1 MSIDRLVFDVT
12 HGEQLEKLLEQH
24 LALPFYGCFACR
36 NNYRHQFKIVE
47 ENTAENTPDNLP
59 VVAAAS
65 LGKFECQ
72 QTRIS
77 LGLPPALLV
86 CPDMIALVHIDRPVP
101 FINMTAQQIPDC
113 IGIQNG
119 KIAADHL
126 AESAKGGAYEAQ
138 AKKTAEGMR
147 KQYSGSMMSDPKI
160 VARAISRAANTRRP
174 KARYL
179 IGFGAKPLVFL
190 HTLLPA
196 RWFDWFMMH
205 AS

>member
-1 MSIDRLVFDVT
+1 
-12 HGEQLEKLLEQH
+12 
-24 LALPFYGCFACR
+24 
-36 NNYRHQFKIVE
+36 
-47 ENTAENTPDNLP
+47 
-59 VVAAAS
+59 
-65 LGKFECQ
+65 
-72 QTRIS
+72 
-77 LGLPPALLV
+77 
-86 CPDMIALVHIDRPVP
+86 MIALVHIDRPVP
-101 FINMTAQQIPDC
+101 FINMAARQTPDR
-113 IGIQNG
+113 IGIQNS

-126 AESAKGGAYEAQ
+126 AESAKGDAYEAQ